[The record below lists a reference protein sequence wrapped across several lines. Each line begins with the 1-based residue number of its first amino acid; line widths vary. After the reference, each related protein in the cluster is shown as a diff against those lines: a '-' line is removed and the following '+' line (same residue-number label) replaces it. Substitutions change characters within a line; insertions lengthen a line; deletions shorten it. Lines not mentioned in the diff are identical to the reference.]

1 MHNKFYLSLRRFKS
15 LRMKREETVDYNIK
29 GLWHSISRMYNQYG
43 VKYDITASTGFVL
56 LNIDVVK
63 GTPATKIAPLLGM
76 ESRSLT
82 RMLKAMEEKGW
93 VYREKDPT
101 DGRSVRIFL
110 SDLGKEKRELSR
122 RAVREFNSK
131 VRTLI
136 SEANLNN
143 FFRVLN
149 DIGEIVEDPSL
160 FHDIANEISHEFAN
174 DGLLQNNQ

>member
-1 MHNKFYLSLRRFKS
+1 
-15 LRMKREETVDYNIK
+15 MKREETVDYNVK
-29 GLWHSISRMYNQYG
+29 GLWHSISRMYNQFG
-43 VKYDITASTGFVL
+43 AKYDITASTGFVL
-56 LNIDVVK
+56 LNIDVEN

-110 SDLGKEKRELSR
+110 SEIGREKRELSR

-131 VRTLI
+131 IRTLI
-136 SEANLNN
+136 PQDKLDD
-143 FFRVLN
+143 FFSVLKKIN
-149 DIGEIVEDPSL
+149 EIIDEPSL
-160 FHDIANEISHEFAN
+160 FDKIAEQISEEFASN
-174 DGLLQNNQ
+174 GLVQNQ

>member
-1 MHNKFYLSLRRFKS
+1 MT
-15 LRMKREETVDYNIK
+15 RMKREETVDYNIK
-29 GLWHSISRMYNQYG
+29 GLWHGISRMYNQYG
-43 VKYDITASTGFVL
+43 AEYDITASTGFVL
-56 LNIDVVK
+56 LNIDVEN

-110 SDLGKEKRELSR
+110 SPLGKQKRELSR
-122 RAVREFNSK
+122 RAVREFNTK

-136 SEANLNN
+136 PEEKLSD
-143 FFRVLN
+143 FFEVLDNIARIVN
-149 DIGEIVEDPSL
+149 DPKL
-160 FHDIANEISHEFAN
+160 FNRIAMEISNEFATN
-174 DGLLQNNQ
+174 GKVNHH

>member
-1 MHNKFYLSLRRFKS
+1 
-15 LRMKREETVDYNIK
+15 MKREETVDYNIK
-29 GLWHSISRMYNQYG
+29 GLWHSISRMYNQFG
-43 VKYDITASTGFVL
+43 SQYDITASTGFVL
-56 LNIDVVK
+56 LNIDVEN

-110 SDLGKEKRELSR
+110 SDVGKEKRELSR

-131 VRTLI
+131 IRSLIDENRLSIFFEVAQEI
-136 SEANLNN
+136 SE
-143 FFRVLN
+143 
-149 DIGEIVEDPSL
+149 IVDDPKL
-160 FHDIANEISHEFAN
+160 FNKVADQIADEFASS
-174 DGLLQNNQ
+174 GLVHNH

>member
-1 MHNKFYLSLRRFKS
+1 
-15 LRMKREETVDYNIK
+15 MKREETVDYNIK

-56 LNIDVVK
+56 LNIDVEQ

-110 SDLGKEKRELSR
+110 SDIGKEKRELSR
-122 RAVREFNSK
+122 RAVREFNAK
-131 VRTLI
+131 VRSFVSNEDLK
-136 SEANLNN
+136 N
-143 FFRVLN
+143 FFKVVDQIAAVADDSN
-149 DIGEIVEDPSL
+149 L
-160 FHDIANEISHEFAN
+160 FDRIAKEISKEFAA
-174 DGLLQNNQ
+174 DGLVQDQ